1 MTSQDGR
8 VTSAVDNGSLPVGEG
23 RGRGTHITENTSQSV
38 DVTKKGRWA
47 EVLDYLMIAIGT
59 AFYCL
64 GVTLFMLPYKLTT
77 GGVAGIA
84 SIIFYATGLEV
95 QVSYLA
101 INLMFLVVA
110 VKILGWRF
118 CMKTI
123 AGVGFAT
130 LWMWVFQRVLEDQ
143 SGMLPQICGTQSFMA
158 CVLGAMIEGL
168 GLSVCFLHNGSM
180 GGTDIVAA
188 CVNKFRDISLGQII
202 LACDI
207 CIISSCYFVFHDIER
222 VVFGYVMMAVCSISL
237 DYCIRRQHQA
247 VKFEIFSRNYA
258 GVADAITKA
267 GFGVTVMDGEG
278 WWTHSERKVVVC
290 IASKRYAPI
299 IARCIKRVDPYAFL
313 SIINVESVFGE
324 GFSTMKTK
332 VKGQLPIVVYVTN
345 DEEAMRKARLH
356 LGTRYDVR
364 SLSDIGCIAD
374 LPQTHATECENVLE
388 KARFV
393 TKYFGFDCYA
403 TDADGGNIVLIA
415 GNEEHTFS
423 TFGELNQYL
432 CTRQPR
438 HA

>member
-1 MTSQDGR
+1 MT
-8 VTSAVDNGSLPVGEG
+8 
-23 RGRGTHITENTSQSV
+23 ITENTATPV
-38 DVTKKGRWA
+38 DFSRKGVWP
-47 EVLDYLMIAIGT
+47 EVQDYIMIALGT

-123 AGVGFAT
+123 AGVAFAT
-130 LWMWVFQRVLEDQ
+130 LWMWLFQRLLEDQ

-168 GLSVCFLHNGSM
+168 GLSICFLHNGSM

-188 CVNKFRDISLGQII
+188 CINKFKDVSLGQII

-278 WWTHSERKVVVC
+278 WWTKSERKVVVC

-299 IARCIKRVDPYAFL
+299 IARCIKHVDPYAFL
-313 SIINVESVFGE
+313 SVINVESVFGE

-332 VKGQLPIVVYVTN
+332 VKGQLPIIVYVTN
-345 DEEAMRKARLH
+345 DQEAMRKARLK
-356 LGTRYDVR
+356 LGKQYDVR
-364 SLSDIGCIAD
+364 SLSDIGCMAD
-374 LPQTHATECENVLE
+374 LPQTHDNEHDNVLE

-403 TDADGGNIVLIA
+403 CDSKGSNVVLIVNHA
-415 GNEEHTFS
+415 EHSFNS
-423 TFGELNQYL
+423 LNDLTQYL
-432 CTRQPR
+432 VSQ
-438 HA
+438 